1 MEITLLQIRRRRLLV
16 PVPLSLMSLG
26 AVFAGLL
33 PSPPVTVDQIKL
45 LKMDNIVAKNA
56 LNLADMGITAT
67 SMDAILPSYLAR
79 FRPGGQFSR

>member
-1 MEITLLQIRRRRLLV
+1 
-16 PVPLSLMSLG
+16 MSFG

-67 SMDAILPSYLAR
+67 NMDAILPSYLAR

>member
-1 MEITLLQIRRRRLLV
+1 
-16 PVPLSLMSLG
+16 
-26 AVFAGLL
+26 
-33 PSPPVTVDQIKL
+33 
-45 LKMDNIVAKNA
+45 MDNIVAKNA